1 MSMSRN
7 NGDGEGE
14 GEIENERNGDFFAGF
29 ISGLC
34 VFGIASLM
42 FLIFLWII

>member
-1 MSMSRN
+1 MSMSKN
-7 NGDGEGE
+7 KGEK
-14 GEIENERNGDFFAGF
+14 RGDFLAGF

-34 VFGIASLM
+34 VFGIAALI

>member
-1 MSMSRN
+1 MNRN
-7 NGDGEGE
+7 NGEGE
-14 GEIENERNGDFFAGF
+14 GEIESKRNGDFFAGF

-34 VFGIASLM
+34 VFGIASLI

>member
-1 MSMSRN
+1 MSMNRN
-7 NGDGEGE
+7 NGEGE

-34 VFGIASLM
+34 VFGIDSLI

>member
-7 NGDGEGE
+7 NGDGE

-34 VFGIASLM
+34 VFGIASLI

>member
-14 GEIENERNGDFFAGF
+14 SERNGDFFAGF

-34 VFGIASLM
+34 VFGIASLI